1 MVVGM
6 WVTPVVEEVWEAAG
20 THLADTYIGRIKGT
34 MAQLVALRPIL
45 EIYARKK
52 GFEGGRSHI
61 RNALWN
67 EEAPETQFK
76 VTLED
81 ILREAKRRRQRERD
95 TQ

>member
-1 MVVGM
+1 MG
-6 WVTPVVEEVWEAAG
+6 
-20 THLADTYIGRIKGT
+20 DTGGGGSLGSGRDTFGGYLHWPYQGT
-34 MAQLVALRPIL
+34 MTQLVALRPIL